1 MNCPDF
7 DILMLMLDGELEED
21 KLKEVS
27 EHLKSCGRCRN
38 LVDSQKTLEASWRD
52 SFVIPE
58 SNLFRTIERE
68 IFNRINRRSRW
79 KSFIPVA
86 AGIIAVLIGV
96 KLIMN
101 NQPSLDRVMGVSRDI
116 RLEYRADP
124 GRSADEFNVEA
135 PAEFLP
141 ESGCAEGSEVLTED
155 AEEATST
162 ELNYADVAV
171 DESVQPQC
179 SIEEED
185 TGEFLRGG
193 IGFIHETDRQIVVGG
208 TGVGAG
214 SGGGGGE
221 DIFEYGEEREE
232 IVVAGEIALEQE
244 NEECFAG
251 QQLDGIDDI
260 TLSMDADTT
269 GLETVTTVVSAPEEM
284 IETCLSTQSDTC
296 YSRYHE
302 VSDLTNKFQ
311 MQKAYIELAFDAAG
325 EPDSSTALLLD
336 SLFVGWNDYIPFVLR
351 DTVIVIPLMDLYELF
366 SNGSADSLETIE

>member
-7 DILMLMLDGELEED
+7 DILMLMIDGELKED
-21 KLKEVS
+21 KLKEIS

-38 LVDSQKTLEASWRD
+38 LIDSQKILEASWRD

-79 KSFIPVA
+79 KSFIPAV

-101 NQPSLDRVMGVSRDI
+101 NQPSLDRVIGVSRDI
-116 RLEYRADP
+116 QLEYGDAT
-124 GRSADEFNVEA
+124 GRSVDEFDVEA
-135 PAEFLP
+135 PEEFLSV
-141 ESGCAEGSEVLTED
+141 SGCAEGSEVLTED

-162 ELNYADVAV
+162 EFNYADVAV
-171 DESVQPQC
+171 DGSVQPQC

-185 TGEFLRGG
+185 TGESLRGG
-193 IGFIHETDRQIVVGG
+193 IGFIHETDWQIVVGG

-221 DIFEYGEEREE
+221 DI
-232 IVVAGEIALEQE
+232 VVAGEIALEQE

-251 QQLDGIDDI
+251 QQVDGIDYI
-260 TLSMDADTT
+260 KLSMDADTT

-284 IETCLSTQSDTC
+284 IETCLSTQSDTF
-296 YSRYHE
+296 YNRYHE
-302 VSDLTNKFQ
+302 VSDLTNEFQ
-311 MQKAYIELAFDAAG
+311 MQKVYIELAFDADG

-336 SLFVGWNDYIPFVLR
+336 SLFIGWSDYIPFVLR

-366 SNGSADSLETIE
+366 SNESVDFLETIE